1 MSGAALR
8 KGLCFAQGQV
18 SLNIILSLFKLH
30 KFLLFSDHLQ
40 LQVQSDGLT
49 AILEASYYSTFAL
62 KDLKWKETGLP
73 FNFGE
78 SNSQTKVS

>member
-1 MSGAALR
+1 MSGTALR
-8 KGLCFAQGQV
+8 KGLCLAQGQV

-30 KFLLFSDHLQ
+30 KFLLFPDHLQ

-49 AILEASYYSTFAL
+49 AILEAGYYSTIAL

-73 FNFGE
+73 FNLGE
-78 SNSQTKVS
+78 SNSQTKVP